1 MNHRL
6 DERREAEAGARTPRI
21 AAFSSCLG
29 SALEYYDFFIYGTAA
44 ALVFGKLFFPVADP
58 KVSAIAAFATFGV
71 GYIARPVGAFFMG
84 HIGDRFGRKQILM
97 LTLLMMGVS
106 TFLIGVLP
114 TYAQAGIAA
123 PILLVCLRLLQ
134 GFSASGEQAGAAS
147 LTLEHAP
154 ANRRGFVSSFALSG
168 ASMGFV
174 LATLAFLP
182 IAALPDEQLYAWGWR
197 VPFLL
202 SVVVIGV
209 GMWVR
214 RGLPETPVFTEE
226 TSHGGTVGAPVTE
239 LFRTQGVDVFRL
251 VLAALYSVTA
261 SIFSI
266 FVLSYAVNTMHVPR
280 TRMLTLLVAIN
291 VVSLAVVPLWGWV
304 SDRIGRRPVFI
315 IGAVGGAI
323 FIWPTLWAISRA
335 DVTLI
340 CVFGFIVLS
349 VFYSASNA
357 VWPAFSGEMFATRVR
372 LSGVA
377 IGSQI
382 GITLGGAAPALSA
395 ALLNDGPDGWMPVA
409 TLVSV
414 AGLIAAAAAL
424 SARETFNIPLDQLGE
439 SRRTQV
445 HSAPI

>member
-1 MNHRL
+1 MHHHRI
-6 DERREAEAGARTPRI
+6 EHWNARAPGI
-21 AAFSSCLG
+21 AAFSSWLG

-44 ALVFGKLFFPVADP
+44 ALVFGKLFFPIGDP
-58 KVSAIAAFATFGV
+58 KASTIAAFATFGV
-71 GYIARPVGAFFMG
+71 GYIARPLGAFFAG
-84 HIGDRFGRKQILM
+84 HIGDRFGRKQILT

-114 TYAQAGIAA
+114 TYAEVGIAA
-123 PILLVCLRLLQ
+123 PILLVVLRLLQ
-134 GFSASGEQAGAAS
+134 GLSASGEQAGAAS

-154 ANRRGFVSSFALSG
+154 AHRRGFVSSFALSG

-182 IAALPDEQLYAWGWR
+182 IAALDDEQLYTWGWR
-197 VPFLL
+197 IPFLF
-202 SVVVIGV
+202 SVVVVGV
-209 GMWVR
+209 GLWVR
-214 RGLPETPVFTEE
+214 RSLPETPVFTDEVNY
-226 TSHGGTVGAPVTE
+226 GGTPGTPVAE
-239 LFRTQGVDVFRL
+239 LFRTQGKDVFRL

-280 TRMLTLLVAIN
+280 TEMLTLLVAIN
-291 VVSLAVVPLWGWV
+291 VVSLGAVPVWGLV

-315 IGAVGGAI
+315 LGTAGCAI
-323 FIWPTLWAISRA
+323 FIWPTLWAIARA
-335 DVTLI
+335 DVALI
-340 CVFGFIVLS
+340 CLCGFLVLT

-382 GITLGGAAPALSA
+382 GIAIGGAAPAISA
-395 ALLNDGPDGWMPVA
+395 ALLKDGQDGWMPVA
-409 TLVSV
+409 TLVS
-414 AGLIAAAAAL
+414 AASLIAAVAAF
-424 SARETFNIPLDQLGE
+424 SARETFETPLDRLGE
-439 SRRTQV
+439 RRRSPAR
-445 HSAPI
+445 SAPI